1 MQPSVISQE
10 SLEVLS
16 IIVKNPK
23 YISSLIHSSH
33 YSSEITEGMG
43 DGPGSGGNSGKLHA
57 FSV

>member
-16 IIVKNPK
+16 ISAKNPK

-33 YSSEITEGMG
+33 YSTEISEGMG
-43 DGPGSGGNSGKLHA
+43 DGPGSGGHGGKLHA